1 MVRGGSF
8 AHTQIYLAL
17 AEGSR
22 LIRVG
27 FCHAS
32 DLSNSYAESRPTDV
46 FAFGAGVYP
55 TQKGGVI
62 SQLYVLVAYGFYTCL
77 PSGKHTKNHGI
88 SQSLRTVNQLFLWA
102 MASANCKKLPEG
114 GLLTYLGCTR
124 QVRLDTGVR
133 IRLDRSCLAKL
144 VVCNSKNNIGFM
156 VDTLWLFNIAMENHH
171 LQ

>member
-1 MVRGGSF
+1 MARGGSF
-8 AHTQIYLAL
+8 AHTYMIYLAL

-22 LIRVG
+22 FIRVG
-27 FCHAS
+27 FCHAIR

-62 SQLYVLVAYGFYTCL
+62 SQLYVLGAYGFYTCL

-102 MASANCKKLPEG
+102 MASANCNKLSEG
-114 GLLTYLGCTR
+114 GLLTYLGCTP
-124 QVRLDTGVR
+124 
-133 IRLDRSCLAKL
+133 
-144 VVCNSKNNIGFM
+144 
-156 VDTLWLFNIAMENHH
+156 
-171 LQ
+171 